1 MHEARSEEN
10 MRLLTIMCVV
20 IIVCACVSTADA
32 RPRSSC
38 DSGVCATGYD
48 SPAVAGTVAAVVKAP
63 VRVAVKA
70 AVLPVRAVKAVVER
84 VRDRKPVR
92 RVLGR
97 VLCRRCG

>member
-1 MHEARSEEN
+1 
-10 MRLLTIMCVV
+10 MRLISILLALFVLCLFLP
-20 IIVCACVSTADA
+20 TADA
-32 RPRSSC
+32 RPCTSC
-38 DSGVCATGYD
+38 DSGVCA
-48 SPAVAGTVAAVVKAP
+48 VADGPVAAVVKAP